1 LETGVSQAGVT
12 TMVKFVIAVRNEAV
26 PRVGREEPLIAGTM
40 IILSFNVNGGGAW
53 EGEIG
58 GG

>member
-1 LETGVSQAGVT
+1 
-12 TMVKFVIAVRNEAV
+12 MVKFVIAVRNEAV
-26 PRVGREEPLIAGTM
+26 PGVGWEEPLIAGIM

-53 EGEIG
+53 DGEIG

>member
-1 LETGVSQAGVT
+1 METDVGQAGVT

-26 PRVGREEPLIAGTM
+26 PRVGWEEPLIAGTM
-40 IILSFNVNGGGAW
+40 IILSFNLIGGGAW